1 VDVTWDDV
9 IFVTLTLQ
17 AGAARA
23 EIHKCRA
30 RAGRPIMV
38 IKGGAVT
45 T

>member
-23 EIHKCRA
+23 GIHKSRP

-38 IKGGAVT
+38 IKDGAVT
-45 T
+45 S